1 MKWFARAALFTV
13 FALSS
18 TAALAD
24 MDSMQ
29 WIAQCMK
36 DNASATV
43 SADVV
48 SKYCACMNSRMDN
61 NESMTITQWEAANP
75 AVRKEC
81 ESASG
86 WK

>member
-1 MKWFARAALFTV
+1 M
-13 FALSS
+13 
-18 TAALAD
+18 AD

-43 SADVV
+43 STDVV
-48 SKYCACMNSRMDN
+48 SKYCSCMNSRMDN
-61 NESMTITQWEAANP
+61 NETMTITQWEAANP

-81 ESASG
+81 ETVSG